1 MDARRF
7 AVLVAYDRAIDEEVG
22 DLLEEL
28 GLTYYTKWKDVTGVG
43 RHDPHLGDPVWP
55 GLNNALLVVA
65 GGPDKD
71 RLLQKIRDLQGSFA
85 AAGLRAFVLPVLEE
99 V

>member
-1 MDARRF
+1 MDASRF
-7 AVLVAYDRAIDEEVG
+7 AVLVAYDRAIDEKMG

-28 GLTYYTKWKDVTGVG
+28 GLAYYTKWKDVTGVG

-71 RLLQKIRDLQGSFA
+71 RLLQKIGDLQDSFA

>member
-1 MDARRF
+1 MDMRRF

-28 GLTYYTKWKDVTGVG
+28 NLPFYTRWKDVTGVG

-55 GLNNALLVVA
+55 GLNNVLLVVA
-65 GGPDKD
+65 DGPDKD
-71 RLLQKIRDLQGSFA
+71 RLLRKVRGLQESFA
-85 AAGLRAFVLPVLEE
+85 SAGLRAFVLPVVEE